1 MRILFPAAEVAPFSK
16 TGGLAD
22 VAGAL
27 PKALARLGHEV
38 LVVTPWYADLGGAVR
53 PYWVGDVQAP
63 FDRGFEPVGV
73 GVLEGGVLEDG
84 VLEDAA
90 PYLGAAS
97 QGAPSGGSVRYAFVG
112 HQDYRRAKL
121 YGYPDDARRFARFSR
136 AVPSVAQRLGF
147 VPDLLH
153 AHDWHTGYLPM
164 VLARGWHL
172 PPGFPALRSVFTIH
186 NVQYQGESSLE
197 DAVRWLRLGPD
208 VMGSYLDHFG
218 RANAMQ
224 AGVGFATRVTTVSP
238 TYAEEI
244 QTPEYGYSLD
254 GTFRSLSGKLTG
266 ILNGIDTDVWDPAS
280 DPALPKPYSST
291 DLAGK
296 QAAKAELARRFGI
309 GAERPLLAVV
319 SRLAEQKG
327 MDLLA
332 GAAPALLAGGWSLVV
347 LGAGDQA
354 LEAAL
359 KALARAHPG
368 VVGVRIGYDEALA
381 HLIYAGADALAVP
394 SRFEPCGLSQLIA
407 MRYGTVPIVRAT
419 GGLKDTVRH
428 GATGFVFEHP
438 TSAGLEWAA
447 SEALSAYGTPAW
459 RRIQATGMAADHS
472 WTASAAAYSALYE
485 SVLRS
490 WA

>member
-38 LVVTPWYADLGGAVR
+38 LVVTPWYAKLGGGVP
-53 PYWVGDVQAP
+53 PYWVGDVASP

-73 GVLEGGVLEDG
+73 GVLEDDVPGT
-84 VLEDAA
+84 
-90 PYLGAAS
+90 
-97 QGAPSGGSVRYAFVG
+97 GSVRYAFVG
-112 HQDYRRAKL
+112 HQDFRRAKP

-136 AVPSVAQRLGF
+136 AVPSVAERLAF
-147 VPDLLH
+147 APDLVH

-164 VLARGWHL
+164 ILARGWHL
-172 PPGFPALRSVFTIH
+172 PPGFPGLRSVFTVH
-186 NVQYQGESSLE
+186 NVQYQGESGLE

-208 VMGSYLDHFG
+208 LMGSYLDHFG

-266 ILNGIDTDVWDPAS
+266 ILNGIDTDVWDPAR
-280 DPALPKPYSST
+280 DPTLPEPYSAA

-296 QAAKAELARRFGI
+296 SAAKRELTRRFGLD
-309 GAERPLLAVV
+309 ARRPLLAVV

-327 MDLLA
+327 MDLLIA
-332 GAAPALLAGGWSLVV
+332 AAPRLLEQGWSLVV
-347 LGAGDQA
+347 LGAGDPG
-354 LEAAL
+354 LEEGVSD
-359 KALARAHPG
+359 LARARG
-368 VVGVRIGYDEALA
+368 GLVGAHIGYAEDLA
-381 HLIYAGADALAVP
+381 HLVYAGADALAVP

-428 GATGFVFEHP
+428 GATGFVFEHG

-447 SEALSAYGTPAW
+447 GEALAAYGTPAW
-459 RRIQATGMAADHS
+459 RRIQATGMAADRS
-472 WTASAAAYSALYE
+472 WQASAAAYSALYE

-490 WA
+490 WV